1 MAIHYSKM
9 TKGDLEAALKQAL
22 AERDKLANNGKV
34 GFNIKF
40 SDKLDEAGAQKI
52 IVRVPGQRYPV
63 TVSSASWRLII
74 SKQDEILAA
83 CDDVEKAVSS

>member
-9 TKGDLEAALKQAL
+9 TKSDLEAELARLT
-22 AERDKLANNGKV
+22 AERDKLENRGKV
-34 GFNIKF
+34 GFAIKL
-40 SDKLDEAGAQKI
+40 SDKVDENGAQKI

-63 TVSSASWRLII
+63 TVSAASWRMII

-83 CDDVEKAVSS
+83 CDDVEKGVS

>member
-9 TKGDLEAALKQAL
+9 TKSDLEAELTRL
-22 AERDKLANNGKV
+22 TAERDMLENRGKV
-34 GFNIKF
+34 GFAIKL
-40 SDKLDEAGAQKI
+40 SDKVDENGAQKI

-63 TVSSASWRLII
+63 TVSAASWRMII

-83 CDDVEKAVSS
+83 CDDVEKAVS

>member
-52 IVRVPGQRYPV
+52 IVRVPGQRYP
-63 TVSSASWRLII
+63 TMMPNSNGSASIMGGR
-74 SKQDEILAA
+74 
-83 CDDVEKAVSS
+83 